1 VNTRLRLSLAAVV
14 SLMLVACAQEPG
26 FFEVTPSQ
34 TAEDSIES
42 APDLR
47 SAEPSSPNKAP
58 NRYDGYAIPK
68 PITCDKQNDGAVAG
82 AVIGGALGGFLGN
95 QIPEKK
101 EDKATGTALGVML
114 GALLGSMI
122 GASAND
128 DEGVK
133 CQSMDGILE
142 DTPQIIQDGETL
154 DA

>member
-1 VNTRLRLSLAAVV
+1 M

-26 FFEVTPSQ
+26 FFEVAPSQ
-34 TAEDSIES
+34 TVENSVES
-42 APDLR
+42 APELP
-47 SAEPSSPNKAP
+47 SAEPSGTAKTP

-68 PITCDKQNDGAVAG
+68 PITCDKQKDGALTG

-114 GALLGSMI
+114 GALFGSMI

-128 DEGVK
+128 QSVK
-133 CQSMDGILE
+133 CQSMDGVLE
-142 DTPQIIQDGETL
+142 DTPQIIQDRETL